1 MANLKE
7 DLFYSET
14 HEWLKVENDY
24 GLIGI
29 TDYAQK
35 ELGNVVFIELPE
47 KGKVFKKGESF
58 GSIESVKSVSDL
70 YAPVDFEVIEV
81 NSDLAK
87 NPELVNDDP
96 YGKGWMIKVKIL
108 DKNQINSLL
117 KSKDYEKII
126 S

>member
-7 DLFYSET
+7 YLFYSET

-47 KGKVFKKGESF
+47 KGKVFKKGEAF